1 MGIKE
6 SVIKKIGYELD
17 CEQYVDMAQRGSVK
31 WTVIRGGQL
40 QCIRGFRG
48 SRKYHW

>member
-17 CEQYVDMAQRGSVK
+17 CEQYVEMVQRGSVK
-31 WTVIRGGQL
+31 GQRWTFAMHQRI
-40 QCIRGFRG
+40 
-48 SRKYHW
+48 